1 MKAASTSMPVALSDK
16 LGADLT
22 QTQAE
27 VQRYQT
33 AILFEMDVRYRDQ
46 AEKSVALAE
55 TGLAR
60 STFW

>member
-1 MKAASTSMPVALSDK
+1 
-16 LGADLT
+16 
-22 QTQAE
+22 